1 MAHNQDIMKE
11 QERMYRR
18 RRESFPVLLCFG
30 MGVQVGWTVRGK
42 IVLKAEKIKLGTMPS
57 GSG

>member
-30 MGVQVGWTVRGK
+30 MGVQVGWVAREGM
-42 IVLKAEKIKLGTMPS
+42 VLEADKNQAEDYAFR
-57 GSG
+57 